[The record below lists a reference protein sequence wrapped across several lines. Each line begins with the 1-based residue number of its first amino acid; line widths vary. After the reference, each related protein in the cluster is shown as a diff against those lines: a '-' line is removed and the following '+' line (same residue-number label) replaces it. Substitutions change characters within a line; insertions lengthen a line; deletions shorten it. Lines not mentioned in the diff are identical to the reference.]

1 VERTRHLLNR
11 KCNNCGDSG
20 QLKVDV
26 DAECVR
32 EGCEHWKTIWA
43 GGNRCWKWCPACT
56 GNANIRNQAILKE
69 RVYYNKEDP
78 NGYYE
83 EGTECTIKAIDNKW
97 FNLAPQATIM
107 IDGRKLKVKTTKL
120 LSPREYARSVN
131 EGWYDAPLDAPVS
144 RQPNVNNVPQPAARL
159 QRQRSNHTASRHS
172 VSPQPNF
179 NNVPQPA
186 ARLQRQ
192 RSNHT
197 ASHDSQRTIRTPGS
211 LSRGNSS
218 RSSRSG
224 SSQRSHMPS
233 PHSRGS
239 SRSGS
244 HQPNYNGTPF
254 GASESGWPTPLSY
267 TPSHHSQ
274 ESSRS
279 GTRPPRFSRRN
290 SRSTEGLPAR
300 RRSRQVLPARPPTLP
315 VVSPRPESPHVSNPP
330 ADDLDNMLANI
341 LKSNREFEARMDLM
355 DEPTGSNDSIG
366 SLFSTL

>member
-1 VERTRHLLNR
+1 M
-11 KCNNCGDSG
+11 G
-20 QLKVDV
+20 
-26 DAECVR
+26 
-32 EGCEHWKTIWA
+32 
-43 GGNRCWKWCPACT
+43 KWCPACT
-56 GNANIRNQAILKE
+56 GNDNVRNQVILKE

-78 NGYYE
+78 NGFYD

-120 LSPREYARSVN
+120 LSPREYARSVHN
-131 EGWYDAPLDAPVS
+131 GWYDAPLDAPVS
-144 RQPNVNNVPQPAARL
+144 
-159 QRQRSNHTASRHS
+159 
-172 VSPQPNF
+172 PQPNF
-179 NNVPQPA
+179 NEVSQPA

-197 ASHDSQRTIRTPGS
+197 ASHDSQSTTGSTGFSVIQTPRS

-274 ESSRS
+274 GSSRS

-300 RRSRQVLPARPPTLP
+300 RRSRQALPARPPTLP

-330 ADDLDNMLANI
+330 ADDLNNILANI
-341 LKSNREFEARMDLM
+341 LKSNREFEARMYLM

-366 SLFSTL
+366 SLFS